1 MVICTFSQPGENK
14 LVDAQGLTFV
24 FVVFRLSFV
33 LCGAK
38 KSPTHMILVGNQKER
53 ATLGH
58 GFLSL
63 FFLFSW

>member
-1 MVICTFSQPGENK
+1 MGNLALSVFAFSFS
-14 LVDAQGLTFV
+14 V
-24 FVVFRLSFV
+24 FV